1 MSNYDKKPLE
11 QVLDNHVS
19 QEAEKLSRVGLK
31 HVARGG
37 KIDEAVALIKAASTV
52 SDGATDHATAA
63 AAIIESKALAF
74 FEVNLAEA
82 EAKAIVHL
90 EKVAAEQAAR
100 DEAIEIERKAKIL
113 INEIVAI
120 ANDVKW
126 PAIYVSSIATLNQVS
141 VRIDTLREMGVCG
154 RPWMDSMSENSFRFK
169 LQSISKKYIP

>member
-11 QVLDNHVS
+11 QVLDTYVS
-19 QEAEKLSRVGLK
+19 QEAEKVSRVGLK

-37 KIDEAVALIKAASTV
+37 TTDEAVALIKTASTV
-52 SDGATDHATAA
+52 SNSATDHVTAA

-100 DEAIEIERKAKIL
+100 EEAAAIEARAHQIIQ
-113 INEIVAI
+113 EIADLAEVQ
-120 ANDVKW
+120 W
-126 PAIYVSSIATLNQVS
+126 PAIYVSSIATLHKVS
-141 VRIDTLREMGVCG
+141 TRIDALRELGVCG
-154 RPWMDSMSENSFRFK
+154 RPWMDSMSENLFRFK
-169 LQSISKKYIP
+169 LQSISKKYMP